1 MTLTPQQ
8 VANLSPAGKA
18 KYAQQVATYKHQWAV
33 AHPPSTAQ
41 NDAIV
46 LMTST
51 LKSWGLS
58 TLVAD
63 LKRLIIH
70 GDTNADTLSLALS
83 QTDAYKT
90 RFAGNAIRVKN
101 GLAELT
107 PAQYL
112 ATEEQYRNTLQSW
125 GLPSGFYDKPTDFTQ
140 FIGND
145 ISPAELDARAKIA
158 HDQYIAQP
166 ADVKAL
172 WSQYYGTKGDA
183 IAAILDP
190 KVATQLIIDRG
201 TQVGIGAEAIS
212 HGISVGQPR
221 AQQFQQAGVTIAQA
235 RTAYSQIAQSEPTDQ
250 AIAARFGTTFGQQQE
265 ENDLLLGDAAAHQAR
280 TTMYGEEEALFK
292 GHGGADAQS
301 LDANRNY

>member
-18 KYAQQVATYKHQWAV
+18 QYAKQVATYKHQWAV

-90 RFAGNAIRVKN
+90 RFAGNALRVKA
-101 GLAELT
+101 GMAELT

-112 ATEEQYRNTLQSW
+112 ATEEQYRNTLQ
-125 GLPSGFYDKPTDFTQ
+125 
-140 FIGND
+140 
-145 ISPAELDARAKIA
+145 
-158 HDQYIAQP
+158 
-166 ADVKAL
+166 AL
-172 WSQYYGTKGDA
+172 S
-183 IAAILDP
+183 
-190 KVATQLIIDRG
+190 LIHI
-201 TQVGIGAEAIS
+201 
-212 HGISVGQPR
+212 
-221 AQQFQQAGVTIAQA
+221 
-235 RTAYSQIAQSEPTDQ
+235 
-250 AIAARFGTTFGQQQE
+250 
-265 ENDLLLGDAAAHQAR
+265 
-280 TTMYGEEEALFK
+280 
-292 GHGGADAQS
+292 
-301 LDANRNY
+301 

>member
-8 VANLSPAGKA
+8 VANLSPAGKV
-18 KYAQQVATYKHQWAV
+18 KYAKQV
-33 AHPPSTAQ
+33 TAWKAGHLDPTQ
-41 NDAIV
+41 TDALA
-46 LMTST
+46 LMSAT

-58 TLVAD
+58 TLLAD
-63 LKRLIIH
+63 LKGFVIR
-70 GDTNADTLSLALS
+70 GDTNADTLGLALS
-83 QTDAYKT
+83 QTAAYKT

-101 GLAELT
+101 GMAELT

-112 ATEEQYRNTLQSW
+112 ATEEQYRNTLQAY
-125 GLPSGFYDKPTDFTQ
+125 GLPPGFYDKPSDFTQ
-140 FIGND
+140 FIGHD
-145 ISPAELDARAKIA
+145 ISPAELDSRAKVA

-166 ADVKAL
+166 DDVKAL

-190 KVATQLIIDRG
+190 TVATQLIADRG
-201 TQVGIGAEAIS
+201 TQVGIGAEAIH
-212 HGISVGQPR
+212 HGINVGQPR

-235 RTAYSQIAQSEPTDQ
+235 RTAYGQIAQSAPTDQ
-250 AIAARFGTTFGQQQE
+250 AIAARFGTTFDQQQE

-280 TTMYGEEEALFK
+280 TTLYGEEDALFK

-301 LDANRNY
+301 LGAVQSNY